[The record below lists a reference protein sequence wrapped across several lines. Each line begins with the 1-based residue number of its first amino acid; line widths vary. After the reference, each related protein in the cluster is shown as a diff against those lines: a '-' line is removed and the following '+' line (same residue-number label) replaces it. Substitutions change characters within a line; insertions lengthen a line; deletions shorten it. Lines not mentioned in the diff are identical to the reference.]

1 MPMQFIDNSIKIQGA
16 INDATKAWLIE
27 AANEVKSHAQRNCKM
42 IEEGSEIGKQLK
54 GSYKTDIRE
63 VDSGKAYVGTDMEA
77 GYWEEFGTGSFAE
90 NGKGRRGWWVY
101 VKDGTEHAPNGG
113 ITYASRE
120 EAEGVAAGMR
130 AQGMDAYAT
139 NGREPNHTLQ
149 NAFIQTTPKAE
160 ARLAQ
165 IIQEG
170 VGE

>member
-1 MPMQFIDNSIKIQGA
+1 MPMEFIDNSIKVQGA
-16 INDATKAWLIE
+16 INDAMKAWLLE
-27 AANEVKSHAQRNCKM
+27 ASNEVASHAQRNCKM

-54 GSYKTDIRE
+54 GSYKADHSE
-63 VDSGKAYVGTDMEA
+63 VDNGKAYVGTDMEA

-90 NGKGRRGWWVY
+90 KGNGRRGWWVY

-113 ITYASRE
+113 ITYATRE
-120 EAEGVAAGMR
+120 EAESVAASMR
-130 AQGMDAYAT
+130 AEGLDAYAT

-149 NAFIQTTPKAE
+149 NAFIKTKPTAE